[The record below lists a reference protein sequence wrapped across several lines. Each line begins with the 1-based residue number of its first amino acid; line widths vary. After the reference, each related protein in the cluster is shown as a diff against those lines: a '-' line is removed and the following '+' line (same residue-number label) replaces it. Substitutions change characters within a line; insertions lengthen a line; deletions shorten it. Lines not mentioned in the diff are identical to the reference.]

1 MPVLLEGCYVFWGSG
16 IIDVIKRKLES
27 IHHFIKLER
36 KENGLQGVWVMG
48 KGRQS
53 ARKLWKPFA
62 IMRLIKPWNEWVCA
76 EAIECNVAERV
87 TPAASEEKCHFVKE
101 IHISY

>member
-1 MPVLLEGCYVFWGSG
+1 
-16 IIDVIKRKLES
+16 
-27 IHHFIKLER
+27 
-36 KENGLQGVWVMG
+36 
-48 KGRQS
+48 
-53 ARKLWKPFA
+53 
-62 IMRLIKPWNEWVCA
+62 MRLIKPWNEWVCA

>member
-36 KENGLQGVWVMG
+36 KENGIQGVWE
-48 KGRQS
+48 KGDRVPGSSGSHLQS
-53 ARKLWKPFA
+53 
-62 IMRLIKPWNEWVCA
+62 
-76 EAIECNVAERV
+76 
-87 TPAASEEKCHFVKE
+87 
-101 IHISY
+101 